1 MRAKLKDLD
10 VLAEGMRRAK
20 NIKEESRYYFMQ
32 AVLQHNCKA
41 YSESIK
47 SLQKFLKIVLF
58 IRDEKSVQLAL
69 NAIGTEYM
77 YLGEFQSNSFLIQKQ
92 QNIIKNKESSVRELI
107 SFQATSTAVFAAK
120 QKVISNQRQLN
131 IKPQLRFLR
140 QIKKQIE
147 NSQRQG

>member
-41 YSESIK
+41 YAESIK
-47 SLQKFLKIVLF
+47 SLEKFLKIVLF
-58 IRDEKSVQLAL
+58 IRDEKSVELAL

-77 YLGEFQSNSFLIQKQ
+77 YLGEFQSNSYPIQKQ
-92 QNIIKNKESSVRELI
+92 
-107 SFQATSTAVFAAK
+107 
-120 QKVISNQRQLN
+120 
-131 IKPQLRFLR
+131 
-140 QIKKQIE
+140 
-147 NSQRQG
+147 